1 MEYSP
6 KTSPSTREAPI
17 QSAFRY
23 LTATEG
29 DILQLMTRA
38 NPILAQAAQVGYIFS
53 NVLKYPGPEN
63 TLETKNDY
71 VAGYCGQ
78 LMRFSVSRDAGG
90 REDIIR
96 ALGEGGKVP
105 DSYYEGKVRQT
116 FEEIP

>member
-1 MEYSP
+1 MEYTPRPS
-6 KTSPSTREAPI
+6 STREAPI

-29 DILQLMTRA
+29 DSLQLMTRA

-53 NVLKYPGPEN
+53 KVLKYPGPEN

-71 VAGYCGQ
+71 VSGYCEQ
-78 LMRFSVSRDAGG
+78 LMRFSVSKDAGG

-105 DSYYEGKVRQT
+105 ESYYEGKVKQT